1 MSRDWQAN
9 PNNAT
14 NYTDGIINISNN
26 DSSNMGPSSMNAEVK
41 ELIQEKL
48 NEQEHTMMAEAR
60 QEYTEQTEADRVLAM
75 QARA

>member
-1 MSRDWQAN
+1 
-9 PNNAT
+9 
-14 NYTDGIINISNN
+14 
-26 DSSNMGPSSMNAEVK
+26 MGPSSMNAEVK

-60 QEYTEQTEADRVLAM
+60 QEYTEKTEADRVLAM